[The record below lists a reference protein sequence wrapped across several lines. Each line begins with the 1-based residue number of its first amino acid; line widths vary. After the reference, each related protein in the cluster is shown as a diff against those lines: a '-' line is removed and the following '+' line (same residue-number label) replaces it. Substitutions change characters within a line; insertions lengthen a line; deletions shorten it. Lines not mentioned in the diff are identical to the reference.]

1 MIMSQG
7 ELTNVTFPS
16 FAVDRNDVLGI
27 SRHPLSHARCVFE
40 HVPETIQYKNKEISC
55 ENTNWHWN

>member
-1 MIMSQG
+1 MSQG

-40 HVPETIQYKNKEISC
+40 HVPETIQYKNKEIRC
-55 ENTNWHWN
+55 ENTN